1 MRKNNKNNV
10 YVWKT
15 VKKKKTICRPKRL
28 AQVTPSVPGLSANLG
43 GRLGM
48 LHVAGNINY
57 NNTGLKSENKE
68 CSENNGFNQSTN
80 GDVYSIP

>member
-48 LHVAGNINY
+48 LHVAGDITTY
-57 NNTGLKSENKE
+57 NNTGLKSERKEYSDNK
-68 CSENNGFNQSTN
+68 CLDQSTN
-80 GDVYSIP
+80 GDV